1 MARGLECGVGDRY
14 IVDGTSAGNVEGLG
28 NELRMSGYFGHSWVV
43 WGRGCAAI
51 LRWGVNERLH
61 SVFAFLGDLVKLKN
75 RIVAIAVA
83 AVLGGSM
90 LPAIAPAQTANAAVG
105 SQFNAGMIIS
115 DAMFYDGG
123 AMSIETVQ
131 NFVSS
136 KVRTCQAGYTCLK
149 DYRQDTP
156 SRAAVAG
163 RCAAYAGL
171 ANESAAQIIAR
182 VGAACGISQKVLLV
196 LLEKEQG
203 LVTSTAPSAGR
214 YKIATGFGC
223 PDTAACDTTFYGFFN
238 QLWAASLQFKIY
250 LTSPGSFNI
259 KAGSVNQVRWS
270 PNAACGAGA
279 VFVQNSATAG
289 LYNYT
294 PYQPNPAALANMYGT
309 GDACSSYG
317 NRNFWALFSDWFGAT
332 TASSMLRTAADPTV
346 YMVVGTNKYPVT
358 SFAIYNA
365 FAPLGPASIVS
376 QTYLDTLTTGRTLG
390 RIVRSPDGAIY
401 FVDAAIKLQFTS
413 CAQVVDYGGS
423 CASDGY
429 VNMTDAQVAAL
440 HTGPF
445 VTPVLGTQEGP
456 RYWLSAGLKH
466 EVLDNASQSAA
477 GIADGFNV
485 LTEAALADLQF
496 GAPVVRD
503 SVYVGQRGTGDYFY
517 LGPSSK
523 FPVAASDLATV
534 GAASRSAGLLR
545 AESLA
550 LIPSGASNFTG
561 AVTAPASA
569 TPQVLNTS
577 GRYASALLPPMPAA
591 LVLPASQAFVDSYAD
606 LGALP
611 AGAFVK
617 SPIDASVFVTTPTAL
632 RPVGGWDALVAIA
645 NTANPTIL
653 NLPDAI
659 VSGLAKGPLVLGAGN
674 MYRTTDNPQIFLLNG
689 LGEKIPVGNF
699 DYTTS
704 AGFTNWSYATARS
717 LDSYTVQANPF
728 TFGIQ
733 CGSTKSVSVGG
744 ALRPVTPTTQSL
756 FPFNYV
762 QLDPLTCVHTR
773 AGAPAIDFIRTADGA
788 IFQLAGGQRHHVSAS
803 TFTALNAGKGWM
815 QVPLSFAAAIP
826 LGANV

>member
-1 MARGLECGVGDRY
+1 MKSKY
-14 IVDGTSAGNVEGLG
+14 
-28 NELRMSGYFGHSWVV
+28 
-43 WGRGCAAI
+43 
-51 LRWGVNERLH
+51 
-61 SVFAFLGDLVKLKN
+61 
-75 RIVAIAVA
+75 RIVAIMTA
-83 AVLGGSM
+83 AVLVASI
-90 LPAIAPAQTANAAVG
+90 LPATAPAHTADAAVG

-115 DAMFYDGG
+115 DSMFYDGG
-123 AMSIETVQ
+123 AMSIETAQ
-131 NFVSS
+131 NFLNS
-136 KVRTCQAGYTCLK
+136 KVRSCQAGYTCLK

-163 RCAAYAGL
+163 RCAAYQGL

-182 VGAACGISQKVLLV
+182 VGAACGISQRALIV
-196 LLEKEQG
+196 LLEKEEG

-223 PDTAACDTTFYGFFN
+223 PDTAACDSTYYGFFN

-259 KAGSVNQVRWS
+259 RAGRVNQVRWS
-270 PNAACGAGA
+270 PNAACGASA

-294 PYQPNPAALANMYGT
+294 PYQPNAAALGNMYGT

-317 NRNFWALFSDWFGAT
+317 NRNFWALFTDWFGAT

-358 SFAIYNA
+358 SFAVYNA

-390 RIVRSPDGAIY
+390 RIVRGPDGAIY
-401 FVDAAIKLQFTS
+401 FIDAAIKLQFTS

-423 CASDGY
+423 CAADGY
-429 VNMTDAQVAAL
+429 VNMTDAQVAAF
-440 HTGPF
+440 HTGPY
-445 VTPVLGTQEGP
+445 VTPVLGTQGGP
-456 RYWLSAGLKH
+456 RYWLSAGVKH

-477 GIADGFNV
+477 GIVAGFNV
-485 LTEAALADLQF
+485 LTEAALADLPF
-496 GAPVVRD
+496 GPPVVRD
-503 SVYVGQRGTGDYFY
+503 SVYVGQRGTGEYFY
-517 LGPSSK
+517 LGSSK
-523 FPVAASDLATV
+523 KFPLAPSDVSTV
-534 GAASRSAGLLR
+534 GAAARAAGSLR

-550 LIPSGASNFTG
+550 LIASGASNFTG
-561 AVTAPASA
+561 AVTAPAST
-569 TPQVLNTS
+569 TPQVLS
-577 GRYASALLPPMPAA
+577 AGGRYASVLLPSVPTAA
-591 LVLPASQAFVDSYAD
+591 VLPASQAFVDSYAD
-606 LGALP
+606 LGTLP
-611 AGAFVK
+611 EGSFVK

-653 NLPDAI
+653 SLPGAL
-659 VSGLAKGPLVLGAGN
+659 VSGMAKGPLVLGPGN
-674 MYRTTDNPQIFLLNG
+674 MYRTTGNPQIFLLDG
-689 LGEKIPVGNF
+689 LGGKIPVGNF

-704 AGFTNWSYATARS
+704 AGFTMWSYATAGS
-717 LDSYTVQANPF
+717 LDSYALNPSRL

-744 ALRPVTPTTQSL
+744 ALRPVDSLMQSL
-756 FPFNYV
+756 FPFTYV
-762 QLDPLTCVHTR
+762 QLDPLTCAHTTT
-773 AGAPAIDFIRTADGA
+773 AAPAINFIRTADGA
-788 IFQLAGGQRHHVSAS
+788 IYQIAGGQRHHVGAS
-803 TFTALNAGKGWM
+803 TFAALNAGKGWM
-815 QVPLSFAAAIP
+815 QVPFSFAASIP